1 MYNIKEVSARIKD
14 LREFS
19 DYSIEDFAQKV
30 GITPEEYA
38 EYESGEKDIPIGLL
52 YNIST
57 VLEIDPTYVLFGK
70 GATKRDATAVYGGN
84 GISIQRYEGYS
95 FISLNADFVDRELE
109 PMIVTIEEGVTP
121 ELVKHTGQEFNY
133 VLEGSLRV
141 IVGEKEYYLRSGDS
155 LYFDATLP
163 HAQVAMEK
171 FAKFITVIQR

>member
-57 VLEIDPTYVLFGK
+57 VLEIDPTFVLFGK
-70 GATKRDATAVYGGN
+70 GATKRDAVTK
-84 GISIQRYEGYS
+84 GI
-95 FISLNADFVDRELE
+95 
-109 PMIVTIEEGVTP
+109 
-121 ELVKHTGQEFNY
+121 
-133 VLEGSLRV
+133 
-141 IVGEKEYYLRSGDS
+141 RS
-155 LYFDATLP
+155 Y
-163 HAQVAMEK
+163 
-171 FAKFITVIQR
+171 R